1 MNKSPLFI
9 ISGATASGKT
19 SLSIALAQKLIA
31 NNISAEVINFDS
43 LLFYKDLN
51 IGTAK
56 PSAQEREGIAHHL
69 IDICSIHED
78 MNASRF
84 SILAAQIIEQL
95 HLKNIVPILVGGSA
109 FYIRALIKGMY
120 ETTTISEETRSS
132 VEDVLKMKGYPFI
145 REELKRLDLES
156 YKQLHENDEY
166 RNIRAYEFYQQTGT
180 PISKEK
186 SKIEDPYDFSISQYG
201 HWDIFHIYLDIPR
214 EEHWP
219 IMEKR
224 THEMLSCGLINE
236 VKEIMGRDDVI
247 GDEKALQSIG
257 YKETVEYIKNTAHND
272 EEELAQRIYISTRQ
286 LSKSQKTF
294 FKKIKPKHIFHP
306 LQDKDKVLN
315 EGLEF
320 LRTYYKAEEN

>member
-1 MNKSPLFI
+1 MNKSPLFV

-19 SLSIALAQKLIA
+19 SLSIALAQKLIP
-31 NNISAEVINFDS
+31 NNITAEVINFDS

-56 PSAQEREGIAHHL
+56 PSAQEKAGIAHHL

-84 SILAAQIIEQL
+84 SDLAAQIIEQL
-95 HLKNIVPILVGGSA
+95 HLKKTVPILVGGSA

-120 ETTTISEETRSS
+120 ETTTISEETRSR
-132 VEDVLKMKGYPFI
+132 VQNVLKMKGYNFV
-145 REELKRLDLES
+145 REELKRLDQES
-156 YKQLHENDEY
+156 YSQLHENDEY
-166 RNIRAYEFYQQTGT
+166 RNIRAYEFHLQTGK
-180 PISKEK
+180 PISEEK
-186 SKIEDPYDFSISQYG
+186 SKIEDPYDFTISQYP

-224 THEMLSCGLINE
+224 THEMLNSGLINE
-236 VKEIMGRDDVI
+236 VKEIMSRSDVT

-257 YKETVEYIKNTAHND
+257 YKETVEYIKNSKDTD
-272 EEELAQRIYISTRQ
+272 EEELSQRIYISTRQ

-306 LQDKDKVLN
+306 LLDKDKVLN

-320 LRTYYKAEEN
+320 LRTYYKVEEG